1 MPPRSI
7 KVEEFLRN
15 LPLFRDLSAGEVDRI
30 AASTSQVRMPAGSI
44 LFRKGDSCAGFHVV
58 VYGQVKLAFGASD
71 GSEKV
76 VEILGPGQSFGEAV
90 MFLDKPYVV
99 FAETLTDSL
108 LLHVGKAVILQ
119 ELERNPDFARRMLG
133 GLAHRLHRMVSDL
146 EGYSLKS
153 GTQRVIGYLLR
164 DVAAGPDQPHGGGDA
179 AGHEERHRIAAFDH
193 SRAFFAHSA
202 RTLGFRAH
210 QGQRAHHPLSGSGA
224 PAQLSRLACR
234 GGRGWVRPQ
243 REWLLPRVTRRKS
256 WS

>member
-1 MPPRSI
+1 MPPRAI

-30 AASTSQVRMPAGSI
+30 AASTSQVRMSAGSI
-44 LFRKGDSCAGFHVV
+44 LFRKGDSCTGFHVV

-119 ELERNPDFARRMLG
+119 ELERSPDFARRMLG
-133 GLAHRLHRMVSDL
+133 GLAKRLHRIVGDL

-164 DVAAGPDQPHGGGDA
+164 DVVDGQTSRTAEVMLPATKSV
-179 AGHEERHRIAAFDH
+179 IA
-193 SRAFFAHSA
+193 
-202 RTLGFRAH
+202 
-210 QGQRAHHPLSGSGA
+210 
-224 PAQLSRLACR
+224 SRLSITREHFSRILHELSDSGLIKVSGRHIRFLDLERLRNYR
-234 GGRGWVRPQ
+234 G
-243 REWLLPRVTRRKS
+243 
-256 WS
+256 

>member
-1 MPPRSI
+1 MSPRAI

-30 AASTSQVRMPAGSI
+30 AASTSQVRMPTGSI

-90 MFLDKPYVV
+90 MFLDKPYAV

-108 LLHVGKAVILQ
+108 LVHVGRAVILQ
-119 ELERNPDFARRMLG
+119 ELERSPDFARRMLG
-133 GLAHRLHRMVSDL
+133 GLAHRLHRIVGDL

-164 DVAAGPDQPHGGGDA
+164 DVAGGQTGRTA
-179 AGHEERHRIAAFDH
+179 EVTLPATKSVIA
-193 SRAFFAHSA
+193 
-202 RTLGFRAH
+202 
-210 QGQRAHHPLSGSGA
+210 
-224 PAQLSRLACR
+224 SRLSITREHFSRILHELSDSGLIKVSGRNIRFLDLERLRNYR
-234 GGRGWVRPQ
+234 G
-243 REWLLPRVTRRKS
+243 
-256 WS
+256 

>member
-1 MPPRSI
+1 MPPRAI

-15 LPLFRDLSAGEVDRI
+15 LPIFRDLSAEEVGRI
-30 AASTSQVRMPAGSI
+30 AAATSQVRASAASI
-44 LFRKGDSCAGFHVV
+44 LFRKGDPCAGFHVI

-108 LLHVGKAVILQ
+108 MLHVGKAAIFQ
-119 ELERNPDFARRMLG
+119 ELEHSQHFARRMLG
-133 GLAHRLHRMVSDL
+133 GLAQRLHRIVGDL

-164 DVAAGPDQPHGGGDA
+164 DVAAEGRTAEVTLPA
-179 AGHEERHRIAAFDH
+179 TKSVIA
-193 SRAFFAHSA
+193 
-202 RTLGFRAH
+202 
-210 QGQRAHHPLSGSGA
+210 
-224 PAQLSRLACR
+224 SRLSITREHFSRILHELSDSGLIKVR
-234 GGRGWVRPQ
+234 GRDIRFLDIERLRNFRG
-243 REWLLPRVTRRKS
+243 
-256 WS
+256 

>member
-1 MPPRSI
+1 
-7 KVEEFLRN
+7 
-15 LPLFRDLSAGEVDRI
+15 
-30 AASTSQVRMPAGSI
+30 MPAGGI

-90 MFLDKPYVV
+90 MFLDKPNVV

-119 ELERNPDFARRMLG
+119 ELERSPDFARRMLG
-133 GLAHRLHRMVSDL
+133 GLAHRLHRVVGDL

-164 DVAAGPDQPHGGGDA
+164 DVAGGQTSRTA
-179 AGHEERHRIAAFDH
+179 EVMLPATKSVIA
-193 SRAFFAHSA
+193 
-202 RTLGFRAH
+202 
-210 QGQRAHHPLSGSGA
+210 
-224 PAQLSRLACR
+224 SRLSITREHFSRILHELSDSGLIKVSGRNIRFLDLKRLRNYR
-234 GGRGWVRPQ
+234 G
-243 REWLLPRVTRRKS
+243 
-256 WS
+256 

>member
-1 MPPRSI
+1 MSPRAI

-30 AASTSQVRMPAGSI
+30 AASTSQVRVPTGSI

-90 MFLDKPYVV
+90 MFLDKPNVV

-119 ELERNPDFARRMLG
+119 ELEHSPDFARRMLG
-133 GLAHRLHRMVSDL
+133 GLAHRLHRIVGDL

-164 DVAAGPDQPHGGGDA
+164 DVVGGQTSRTA
-179 AGHEERHRIAAFDH
+179 EVMLPATKSVIA
-193 SRAFFAHSA
+193 
-202 RTLGFRAH
+202 
-210 QGQRAHHPLSGSGA
+210 
-224 PAQLSRLACR
+224 SRLSITREHFSRILHELSDVGLIKVSGRNIRFLDVARLRDYR
-234 GGRGWVRPQ
+234 G
-243 REWLLPRVTRRKS
+243 
-256 WS
+256 

>member
-1 MPPRSI
+1 MPPRAI

-30 AASTSQVRMPAGSI
+30 AASTSQVRVPAGSI

-90 MFLDKPYVV
+90 MFLDKPYAV

-108 LLHVGKAVILQ
+108 LVHVGRAVILQ
-119 ELERNPDFARRMLG
+119 ELERSPDFARRMLG
-133 GLAHRLHRMVSDL
+133 GLAHRLHRIVGDL

-164 DVAAGPDQPHGGGDA
+164 DVAGGQTGRTA
-179 AGHEERHRIAAFDH
+179 EVTLPATKSVIA
-193 SRAFFAHSA
+193 
-202 RTLGFRAH
+202 
-210 QGQRAHHPLSGSGA
+210 
-224 PAQLSRLACR
+224 SRLSITREHFSRILHELSDAGLIKVSGRSIRFLDLDRLRKYR
-234 GGRGWVRPQ
+234 G
-243 REWLLPRVTRRKS
+243 
-256 WS
+256 

>member
-1 MPPRSI
+1 VPPRAI

-30 AASTSQVRMPAGSI
+30 AASTSQVRLATGSI
-44 LFRKGDSCAGFHVV
+44 LFHKGDPCTGFHVV

-90 MFLDKPYVV
+90 MFLEKPYVV

-108 LLHVGKAVILQ
+108 LLHVGRAVILQ
-119 ELERNPDFARRMLG
+119 ELEHSPDLARRMLG
-133 GLAHRLHRMVSDL
+133 GLAHRLHRVVGDL

-164 DVAAGPDQPHGGGDA
+164 DVVRGQTSRTAEVMLPATKSV
-179 AGHEERHRIAAFDH
+179 IA
-193 SRAFFAHSA
+193 
-202 RTLGFRAH
+202 
-210 QGQRAHHPLSGSGA
+210 
-224 PAQLSRLACR
+224 SRLSITREHFSRILHELSDSGLIRVSGRNIRFLDLKRLRNFR
-234 GGRGWVRPQ
+234 G
-243 REWLLPRVTRRKS
+243 
-256 WS
+256 

>member
-1 MPPRSI
+1 MPPRAI

-30 AASTSQVRMPAGSI
+30 AASTSQVRLPTGSI

-58 VYGQVKLAFGASD
+58 VYGQIKLAFGASD

-90 MFLDKPYVV
+90 MFLDKPNVV

-119 ELERNPDFARRMLG
+119 ELEHSPDFARRMLG
-133 GLAHRLHRMVSDL
+133 GLAHRLHRIVGDL

-164 DVAAGPDQPHGGGDA
+164 DVAGGQTGRTA
-179 AGHEERHRIAAFDH
+179 EVMLPATKSVIA
-193 SRAFFAHSA
+193 
-202 RTLGFRAH
+202 
-210 QGQRAHHPLSGSGA
+210 
-224 PAQLSRLACR
+224 SRLSITREHFSRILHELSDCGLIKVSGRNIRFLDLERLRNYR
-234 GGRGWVRPQ
+234 G
-243 REWLLPRVTRRKS
+243 
-256 WS
+256 

>member
-1 MPPRSI
+1 MPPRAI

-15 LPLFRDLSAGEVDRI
+15 LPLFRDLSAGEVERI

-44 LFRKGDSCAGFHVV
+44 LFRKGDPCTGFHVV
-58 VYGQVKLAFGASD
+58 VYGQIKLAFGASD

-108 LLHVGKAVILQ
+108 LLHVGRAVILQ
-119 ELERNPDFARRMLG
+119 ELERSPDFARRMLG
-133 GLAHRLHRMVSDL
+133 GLAHRLHRIVGDL

-164 DVAAGPDQPHGGGDA
+164 DVAGAQTGRTAEVTLPA
-179 AGHEERHRIAAFDH
+179 TKSVIA
-193 SRAFFAHSA
+193 
-202 RTLGFRAH
+202 
-210 QGQRAHHPLSGSGA
+210 
-224 PAQLSRLACR
+224 SRLSITREHFSRILHELSDAGLIKVR
-234 GGRGWVRPQ
+234 GRDIRFLDIERLRNHRG
-243 REWLLPRVTRRKS
+243 
-256 WS
+256 